1 MQLKPQDVLVLLKL
15 VSWRDHS
22 WTYAELAMALDMS
35 PSQAHAGARRAVTA
49 QLGIRDERGI
59 RPQLRNLAE
68 FLAHGIRYVFVPER
82 GEPTRGVPTAHAA
95 APLKDLLQQ
104 GSEPP
109 PVWPHPDGEVRGA
122 AFSPLFRSAPDAAR
136 ADPLLHELLAL
147 VDGIRG
153 GRARERQLAIGE
165 LRKRLEVDHPSR

>member
-1 MQLKPQDVLVLLKL
+1 MQLKSQDVVVLLKL
-15 VSWRDHS
+15 VCWRDRS
-22 WTYAELAMALDMS
+22 WTYAELAVALDMS
-35 PSQAHAGARRAVTA
+35 PSQAHAAAKRAIAA
-49 QLGIRDERGI
+49 QLGVRDERGI

-95 APLKDLLQQ
+95 PPLNGLLHQ

-109 PVWPHPDGEVRGA
+109 PVWPHPDGEVRGI
-122 AFSPLFRSAPDAAR
+122 AFSPLFRSSPEAAR
-136 ADPLLHELLAL
+136 NDPLLHELLAL

-153 GRARERQLAIGE
+153 GRARERQLAIRE
-165 LRKRLEVDHPSR
+165 LHKRLEVKYPSR